1 MDPFF
6 LDVRTTSMLILSDL
20 EKGEL
25 NWEDER
31 VQYFLPVGLFFADFD
46 LLRVVAENI
55 LVEEDN
61 EIVQNFLSKVESIC
75 EVNENN
81 LHKSVS
87 ELFEPVEPV
96 ERDL

>member
-1 MDPFF
+1 M
-6 LDVRTTSMLILSDL
+6 
-20 EKGEL
+20 
-25 NWEDER
+25 
-31 VQYFLPVGLFFADFD
+31 
-46 LLRVVAENI
+46 VAENI

-81 LHKSVS
+81 LHKVVS